1 MWFNPPKR
9 QDPYPDR
16 QMDCQE
22 ALTPGFE
29 ILVEELM
36 AVGWTREEV
45 RAAFVALLTAQ
56 DLAEDAN
63 ASLEA
68 ELAIMRARMRL
79 PPT

>member
-16 QMDCQE
+16 QIDCRE

-29 ILVEELM
+29 VLFDELM
-36 AVGWTREEV
+36 AVGWTREEI
-45 RAAFVALLTAQ
+45 RAAFVPLLSAQ
-56 DLAEDAN
+56 DLSQDAN
-63 ASLEA
+63 AELEA

>member
-16 QMDCQE
+16 QIDCQE

-29 ILVEELM
+29 ILIEELM

-45 RAAFVALLTAQ
+45 RAAFVALLSAN
-56 DLAEDAN
+56 DLTQEAN
-63 ASLEA
+63 AEIEA

-79 PPT
+79 PPV

>member
-1 MWFNPPKR
+1 MWFTPPKR

-16 QMDCQE
+16 QIDCQE

-29 ILVEELM
+29 ILIDELT

-45 RAAFVALLTAQ
+45 RAAFVALLTAN
-56 DLAEDAN
+56 DLTQEAN
-63 ASLEA
+63 AELET

-79 PPT
+79 PPV